1 MLFQPSLDTHA
12 VGQRGD
18 QRADG
23 ALLTGVGEV
32 CLFLVGPEQDAE
44 PFENRRVA
52 DIPEPGL
59 RSCGRND
66 VVNRHLTCSM
76 PLQSVC

>member
-1 MLFQPSLDTHA
+1 VSNIACAPCLSRQAEDEQRLFDRALEQFRMLLQPM
-12 VGQRGD
+12 
-18 QRADG
+18 
-23 ALLTGVGEV
+23 
-32 CLFLVGPEQDAE
+32 
-44 PFENRRVA
+44 
-52 DIPEPGL
+52 PEPGL